1 MNRQQIY
8 AIALLA
14 LFVALTQWLLAFQ
27 RDQEAQAKPIVTD
40 RSDYTLETFNL
51 RAMNKIGALAFE
63 MKAPSMQRNPRDE
76 SMDVT
81 RPTIWVEDRAGR
93 RWDVRADR
101 AWVRGDGDQIKL
113 SGGIEARHDNAQTVS
128 ENVIIRTNSMDL
140 YPNEKTLSS
149 EERVTIERTGSILM
163 GLGLSANL
171 NTKSFVIP
179 ADVKARFLVAPRT

>member
-51 RAMNKIGALAFE
+51 RAMNKIGALTFE

>member
-101 AWVRGDGDQIKL
+101 AWVRGDGDQIML